1 MPNKNTS
8 QQQDAM
14 QNQNMAQHSSDIKE
28 KINKVLEKYDQ
39 GSNTRKWTGPYELVI
54 NLFLAAF
61 AIYSV
66 LINFVFHFDTRI
78 NRASFAGAIVVFVY
92 LLYPAK
98 KRSAVKENYM
108 PWYDILL
115 CAGAGFAYF
124 WFVTHANEII
134 NKGLNIGPFLL
145 ALGLIGIIA
154 TLEACRR
161 AVGLPIVVV
170 ATSFIIYG
178 LVYRYTRNPN
188 MFAMLNRNVY
198 DLFYTTD
205 GIIGTPIRACQTFI
219 VLFVIFGAFLER
231 TGISDFF
238 INFANSIAG
247 GSSGGPA
254 KVAVI
259 SSALCGMVSGSSVG
273 NTVTTGAITIP
284 LMKKNGYK
292 GDFAGAVEAAA
303 STGGQIMPPIM
314 GAAAFLMI
322 EYTNQKYSFIALR
335 ACLPALLYFAGIF
348 ISVHLEAKKL
358 GLKGLSKRE
367 LPKLSNI
374 LKESWYLVFPLVILV
389 YLIINYTLPL
399 AAVLATVAA
408 IIVAM
413 VTDAKKYFNSPRR
426 ASIGTA
432 LFTYTKHFVYEDFVT
447 KDTSEMSLYKI
458 FTGLVAGAK
467 SATTVG
473 VACSAAGII
482 ACIITSTGIGQVLI
496 SGIVSVSSIISHP
509 QGQLII
515 AMFLTM
521 LTCIVL
527 GMGVPTTANYVIMA
541 TTCAPI
547 LTKMGMHPFAAHMFV
562 FYFGIVADITPPVAL
577 AAYAGAAIAEA
588 KPIKTAIN
596 ASLLA
601 IAAFIVPYVFGLN
614 PALLFIDTNIFEVV
628 TIIIT
633 SLAGMFGVASGIR
646 GFALA
651 PVGKLERAILIFGGL
666 LLIYPGLE
674 SDVIG
679 LTCVFGV
686 LFLNKIIK
694 KVKVKK

>member
-1 MPNKNTS
+1 MAHNENENLKDS
-8 QQQDAM
+8 KDRKAEM
-14 QNQNMAQHSSDIKE
+14 QE
-28 KINKVLEKYDQ
+28 KIEKVLEKYDQ
-39 GSNTRKWTGPYELVI
+39 GSNTRKWTGIRELII
-54 NLFLAAF
+54 NIFLAAF

-78 NRASFAGAIVVFVY
+78 NRASFAGAIVVFIY
-92 LLYPAK
+92 LLYPMK
-98 KRSAVKENYM
+98 KGKAVKENHM
-108 PWYDILL
+108 PWYDIFL
-115 CAGAGFAYF
+115 CVGGGFSYF
-124 WFVTHANEII
+124 WFVFHASEII

-145 ALGLIGIIA
+145 ILGFIGIVS

-178 LVYRYTRNPN
+178 LFYRFTRNPN
-188 MFAMLNRNVY
+188 LFAMLNRNVY

-238 INFANSIAG
+238 IQFANSIAG

-273 NTVTTGAITIP
+273 NTVTTGAVTIP

-292 GDFAGAVEAAA
+292 GEFAGAVEAAA

-348 ISVHLEAKKL
+348 ISVHLEARKL
-358 GLKGLSKRE
+358 GLKGLTKAE
-367 LPKLSNI
+367 LPKLHII
-374 LKESWYLVFPLVILV
+374 LKESWYLVFPLAILV
-389 YLIINYTLPL
+389 YLIINFTLPL
-399 AAVLATVAA
+399 AAVVATCAA
-408 IIVAM
+408 IFVAII
-413 VTDAKKYFNSPRR
+413 TDAKKYFKLKKREPIS
-426 ASIGTA
+426 SA
-432 LFTYTKHFVYEDFVT
+432 LLKYTRHFIYEDFIT

-473 VACSAAGII
+473 VACAAAGII
-482 ACIITSTGIGQVLI
+482 ACIITSTGIGQILI
-496 SGIVSVSSIISHP
+496 SGIVSVSSIVSHP
-509 QGQLII
+509 QGQLLI

-521 LTCIVL
+521 ITCIVL

-547 LTKMGMHPFAAHMFV
+547 LTKMGMNPFAAHMFV

-588 KPIKTAIN
+588 KPMKTAIN

-601 IAAFIVPYVFGLN
+601 IAAFIIPYVFGLN
-614 PALLFIDTNIFEVV
+614 PALLFINTNIIEVI

-633 SLAGMFGVASGIR
+633 SLAGMFGVAAGIR
-646 GFALA
+646 GFALSE
-651 PVGKLERAILIFGGL
+651 VGRLERTILIIGGL

-674 SDVIG
+674 TDVIG

-686 LFLNKIIK
+686 LFLNKIRRRK
-694 KVKVKK
+694 KKQA